1 MRALTFDS
9 TSHPRF
15 PGAGMATGG
24 GIIAWM
30 VDPCRV
36 GRRARPCGLLRRPKR
51 VQRRQGRSRASRT
64 KGRSGRCRYDAE
76 GRGSP
81 IIDCIVPDRRNHDQ
95 RILHR
100 HLYQL
105 SAGPSYERCTLW
117 RQPQFD
123 NPAGDDRLRKTIA
136 RTPASMPGMEEDE
149 MHGRIRG
156 PGKFATSFKRAEL
169 LDVHRFRDGP

>member
-1 MRALTFDS
+1 
-9 TSHPRF
+9 
-15 PGAGMATGG
+15 MATGG

-105 SAGPSYERCTLW
+105 SAGPPYERCTLW

>member
-1 MRALTFDS
+1 MRGWWIPVALAGALALAGCSDAPKES
-9 TSHPRF
+9 KGDKGD
-15 PGAGMATGG
+15 PGPPG
-24 GIIAWM
+24 
-30 VDPCRV
+30 
-36 GRRARPCGLLRRPKR
+36 PK
-51 VQRRQGRSRASRT
+51 
-64 KGRSGRCRYDAE
+64 RSGRCRYDAE
-76 GRGSP
+76 GCGSP
-81 IIDCIVPDRRNHDQ
+81 IIDRIVPDRRNHDQ

-100 HLYQL
+100 HLYRL
-105 SAGPSYERCTLW
+105 SAGPTYERCTLW

-123 NPAGDDRLRKTIA
+123 NPARDDRLRKTIA

>member
-9 TSHPRF
+9 TSQPASPER
-15 PGAGMATGG
+15 
-24 GIIAWM
+24 AWQPAEVSYAWI
-30 VDPCRV
+30 VDPSDAD
-36 GRRARPCGLLRRPKR
+36 RRARPCELLRPSKR

-64 KGRSGRCRYDAE
+64 KGRSGRGRYDLE

-105 SAGPSYERCTLW
+105 SAGPTYERGTLW

-136 RTPASMPGMEEDE
+136 RTLAGPAS
-149 MHGRIRG
+149 RRR
-156 PGKFATSFKRAEL
+156 RARTHPRSWQICN
-169 LDVHRFRDGP
+169 VVQASQAIGCP